1 MATDPGIPKV
11 EAVAVGG
18 GEAPSEGRRESDP
31 PRLEQKKARKER
43 VCTAKERISRM
54 PPCAAGKRSS
64 IYRGVTRHRWTGRYE
79 AHLWDKSTWNQN
91 QNKKGK
97 QVYLGAYDDEE
108 AAARAYDLAALKYW
122 GAGTL
127 INFPVTDYARDL
139 EEMQMVSKEDYLV
152 SLRRKSSA
160 FSRGFPKYRG
170 LSRQPQNNRWETPF
184 RQMPGDEY
192 FNNCSTSSDAAT
204 DGRFAGIAGL
214 ERKVDLTSY
223 IKWWMPKKARQ
234 PESAS
239 PVEDVGRELRMLE
252 CSVQPT
258 EPYKLPSL
266 GLPGRGDAPQRLS
279 ACSILSRSDSF
290 KSFLHKSLNSG
301 DIKDDGSHKMMD
313 HEKSVPLLYS
323 GCGLGISGVSVA
335 LNELPVPRT
344 AYQMALLSAPLR
356 SSYPID
362 PASEPLLWTSPPPS
376 QQPLGEPQL
385 RKNEMTSSAYAY
397 QCQD

>member
-1 MATDPGIPKV
+1 ISLHYLPSQIIGIGGQVGMRLIFGIKV
-11 EAVAVGG
+11 LGT
-18 GEAPSEGRRESDP
+18 
-31 PRLEQKKARKER
+31 KTKIRKE
-43 VCTAKERISRM
+43 
-54 PPCAAGKRSS
+54 
-64 IYRGVTRHRWTGRYE
+64 
-79 AHLWDKSTWNQN
+79 
-91 QNKKGK
+91 NK
-97 QVYLGAYDDEE
+97 
-108 AAARAYDLAALKYW
+108 
-122 GAGTL
+122 
-127 INFPVTDYARDL
+127 VTDYARDL

-152 SLRRKSSA
+152 KSSA

-170 LSRQPQNNRWETPF
+170 LSRYALIMVIKR
-184 RQMPGDEY
+184 G
-192 FNNCSTSSDAAT
+192 TSSDAAT

-301 DIKDDGSHKMMD
+301 DIKDDGSHKTMD

-344 AYQMALLSAPLR
+344 AYEMALFSAPLR

-362 PASEPLLWTSPPPS
+362 PASEPLLWTNPPPS